1 MCVVKLLKWVVIL
14 NFSSREDT
22 HTHTHIHTH
31 THTHTHLA
39 LIVAKTAIEGK
50 SAEGGEETNASKGR
64 VPSFTV

>member
-1 MCVVKLLKWVVIL
+1 MCVVKLLKWVVI
-14 NFSSREDT
+14 FMVTRR
-22 HTHTHIHTH
+22 HTHTH

>member
-1 MCVVKLLKWVVIL
+1 MVT
-14 NFSSREDT
+14 RR
-22 HTHTHIHTH
+22 HTHTH